1 MGTNHT
7 KKGEKQRMNVY
18 CIFQD
23 FISENGEKYQILCA
37 IRLDHGQARLYVKEL
52 NSHNPKQRYYLET
65 WNAL

>member
-1 MGTNHT
+1 
-7 KKGEKQRMNVY
+7 MNVY

-23 FISENGEKYQILCA
+23 FIDENGEKYQILCA